1 MLKHFNL
8 ATHLSKES
16 YFLSKYANLLFK
28 MNIVTNKNKKTED
41 IFSLFGSWQ
50 SEKTGDEIINE
61 IYSSRN
67 DQPRDIEL

>member
-1 MLKHFNL
+1 MLKHFN
-8 ATHLSKES
+8 HLSKES

-41 IFSLFGSWQ
+41 IFSLFGFAIR
-50 SEKTGDEIINE
+50 KNRYEIINE